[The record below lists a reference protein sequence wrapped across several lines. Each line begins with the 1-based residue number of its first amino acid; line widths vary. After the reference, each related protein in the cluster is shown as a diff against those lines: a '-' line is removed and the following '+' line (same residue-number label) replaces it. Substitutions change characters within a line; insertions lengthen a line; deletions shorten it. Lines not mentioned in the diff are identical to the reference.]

1 MIQWPPP
8 VEHRWLTDFCEI
20 HFRVLKQ
27 GRFFVIIIS
36 ACPPFRKLLNL
47 SVKSCPPRRL
57 LWCHKRHWC
66 LWGLSTSC
74 MAFLSFLTFP
84 LDCSTWCT
92 WRNYCIVVSCSAL
105 LWRLRPHWGGSQ
117 SFLKRLKMSRDELSS
132 RVMEKRHIT
141 ATAPL
146 ALFCFAHSN
155 SLLSARLPTASSR
168 DFIPSVSAEGCKQ
181 MAKYFVTGA

>member
-8 VEHRWLTDFCEI
+8 VEHRW
-20 HFRVLKQ
+20 HK
-27 GRFFVIIIS
+27 GHRFLWNSHIFFIIIS

-47 SVKSCPPRRL
+47 SVKSCRPRQL
-57 LWCHKRHWC
+57 LWCHKGHWW

-92 WRNYCIVVSCSAL
+92 WRNYCIVVPCSAL
-105 LWRLRPHWGGSQ
+105 LWRFRPHWGGSQ
-117 SFLKRLKMSRDELSS
+117 SFLKRLKMSRDELSN

-146 ALFCFAHSN
+146 ATFCFAFFLPAFQ
-155 SLLSARLPTASSR
+155 LLQVGTSYPVFQRKAVNRWLS
-168 DFIPSVSAEGCKQ
+168 IL
-181 MAKYFVTGA
+181 